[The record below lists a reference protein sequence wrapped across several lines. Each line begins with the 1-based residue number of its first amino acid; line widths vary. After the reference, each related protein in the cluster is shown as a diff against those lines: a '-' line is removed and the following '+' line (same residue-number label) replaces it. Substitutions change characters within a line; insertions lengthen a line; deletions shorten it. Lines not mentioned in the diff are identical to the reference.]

1 MAATCTGNHMTKDD
15 LIREYAYRIVDGM
28 DVDTLV
34 SWAIDTLAER
44 LEDLPDEDLRN
55 EIADFYPDLL
65 EEN

>member
-1 MAATCTGNHMTKDD
+1 MTLNRDD

-34 SWAIDTLAER
+34 TWAIDTLAER
-44 LEDLPDEDLRN
+44 LEDLPDEDLRT

>member
-1 MAATCTGNHMTKDD
+1 MAATCTGNQMTKDD

>member
-1 MAATCTGNHMTKDD
+1 MTLNRDD

-28 DVDTLV
+28 DMDTLV

-55 EIADFYPDLL
+55 EIADYYPDLL